1 MNPSNHSKV
10 DANVFTQPG
19 PKAAI
24 SQPYMQVSA
33 DTELT
38 YSCRLLVDASTAR
51 TQESPFTGAL
61 ALNLQVSQ
69 KLNRWA
75 PAQRPLV

>member
-1 MNPSNHSKV
+1 MYSDGRSQAV
-10 DANVFTQPG
+10 ANR